1 MADVASLVV
10 KVSEQGAKATSDR
23 LDNLSKSA
31 KVAGAAVAGLASIVA
46 ATAYKAAQELVD
58 SQRQLD
64 KMSASLKTLT
74 GSTQGARQA
83 LASLRC
89 DIQMCPRGEPPA

>member
-46 ATAYKAAQELVD
+46 ATAYKAAQDV
-58 SQRQLD
+58 RQPENTNR
-64 KMSASLKTLT
+64 KHAGCKT
-74 GSTQGARQA
+74 GVKHPAR
-83 LASLRC
+83 LRARH
-89 DIQMCPRGEPPA
+89 PVWS

>member
-10 KVSEQGAKATSDR
+10 KVTEQGAKATSDR
-23 LDNLSKSA
+23 LDNLSKYA
-31 KVAGAAVAGLASIVA
+31 KVAGAAVTGLAAVVA
-46 ATAYKAAQELVD
+46 AAAYKSAQELVE

-74 GSTQGARQA
+74 GSTQGAKQA
-83 LASLRC
+83 L
-89 DIQMCPRGEPPA
+89 

>member
-58 SQRQLD
+58 SNGNWTRCPQPENTNR
-64 KMSASLKTLT
+64 KHAGCKT
-74 GSTQGARQA
+74 GVKHPAR
-83 LASLRC
+83 LRARHSVW
-89 DIQMCPRGEPPA
+89 P